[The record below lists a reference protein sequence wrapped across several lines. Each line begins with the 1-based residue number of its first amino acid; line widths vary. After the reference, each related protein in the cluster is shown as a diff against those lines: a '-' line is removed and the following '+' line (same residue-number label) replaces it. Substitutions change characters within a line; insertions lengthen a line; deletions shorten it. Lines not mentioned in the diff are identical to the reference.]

1 MKSSKAELR
10 CGRYL
15 AAFLV
20 GAALLRPLALSAA
33 PSDAPVCRWTFD
45 GQLVDSAGSVR
56 DTLTVQGVA
65 RARFVG
71 EDVAPGVV
79 GKAVALNVE
88 TGDASHLVA
97 ANSTDIRL
105 GASYTIEAWVHPA
118 WQPRQV
124 APWQRLVLNWG
135 GSGQYAY
142 HLAIHNGVASLYH
155 GQADGSYVF
164 AEGGRIDAGRWQH
177 LAGVAR
183 RNDADPARSRLEVY
197 LNGHLV
203 ASGAYDG
210 TICAAEKEGLGLGD
224 SVSIANAESRFR
236 GYLDEVTMWNRA
248 LSADDL
254 RGHYDQRAPVLEK
267 IARQPRKIP
276 PAEKGLVDQFDAL
289 GVEEIVFC
297 ERGAGRD
304 ISGHYYANFGYA
316 CIDTNIWFHAAD
328 GTRLCRLNPKTS
340 ELSVL
345 LDDPGGSVRDPCVH
359 YDGNKVLFSYRKG
372 GTHQYHLYEI
382 DSDGSG
388 LRQLTDGPWDDVEP
402 AYLPDGG
409 IVFASTRCKRY
420 ILCWLAQSATL
431 HRCDADP
438 SAEELRASGGKN
450 IRMLSSNTVTEN
462 TPCVL
467 PDGRILY
474 TRWEY
479 VNRDAVVFHHF
490 WTMNPDG
497 TGVMVYFG
505 NMHPGGVFIDAQPI
519 AGTRDVVFIH
529 SPGHGRNEHVGQVAI
544 VSDRL
549 GPDERSAMHAVT
561 RGSNYRDPYPLSPEA
576 FLAAKGNQLV
586 LLDRKGREQV
596 VYAGRQMVHEPRLL
610 AARPRERAIPPR
622 VDMSREDATVIL
634 SDVYF
639 GRNMAGVE
647 RGAIKKMLV
656 MEDLPKPANYHGG
669 GSQPLGHG
677 VSSTLKRILGTVP
690 VEPDGSAHFSVPPMR
705 SIYLALLDENDI
717 SVKQMRS
724 FMTLQPGET
733 ASCVGC
739 HEPRLQSPSGGLPT
753 LAALNRSPSR
763 IKPIDGVPEV
773 MDFPRDIQPIL
784 DRHCVKCHD
793 SAKRKGGV
801 VLTGDRGPVYSLSYY
816 NLLLHWQI
824 KDTKGDPKNG
834 TGRQRGNDAPYT
846 TYSSASPLM
855 KKIDGS
861 HHKVKLTQDEHR
873 MVRLWI
879 DVNAPYPGT
888 VAALGTG
895 QVGGC
900 WAVNKPI
907 RVMANA
913 WPSTKAAAAAVQRR
927 CTACHGKWLPKHV
940 TDLVPVG
947 PHQDMLAWTRPLSRI
962 SRHRVFNLTRPDRSL
977 ILLAPLAKAAG
988 GYAAG
993 EPKKR
998 KVTEN
1003 RNAPPKPV
1011 THPVVFADRADPDYC
1026 ALLTHIQV
1034 AGAKLDE
1041 IKRFDMPGFRPS
1053 EHYVR
1058 EMKRYGVLPANL
1070 DPAASVDP
1078 YATDRAYW
1086 RSFWH
1091 VATETG
1097 P

>member
-1 MKSSKAELR
+1 MILLSSVM
-10 CGRYL
+10 L
-15 AAFLV
+15 AW
-20 GAALLRPLALSAA
+20 SA
-33 PSDAPVCRWTFD
+33 DKGMVCHWTFD
-45 GQLVDSAGSVR
+45 GRLTDAAGATR
-56 DTLTVQGVA
+56 DVLTVQGA
-65 RARFVG
+65 TASRFVG
-71 EDVAPGVV
+71 GDIAPGVS

-88 TGDASHLVA
+88 GGDASHFVA
-97 ANSTDIRL
+97 ANTPDIRL
-105 GASYTIEAWVHPA
+105 GPSYTIEAWIHPA
-118 WQPRQV
+118 WLPRQV

-135 GSGQYAY
+135 GGQYAY
-142 HLAIHNGVASLYH
+142 HLALHNGVVSLYH

-164 AEGGRIDAGRWQH
+164 AEGGRVDAGRWH
-177 LAGVAR
+177 HVAGVAR
-183 RNDADPARSRLEVY
+183 RNDATPAKSRLEVY
-197 LNGHLV
+197 LDGRLM
-203 ASGAYDG
+203 ATGTYDG
-210 TICAAEKEGLGLGD
+210 TTRRLEKEGLGLGD
-224 SVSIANAESRFR
+224 SVGIAAEASRFR
-236 GYLDEVTMWNRA
+236 GYLDDVTMWNRA
-248 LSADDL
+248 LPPEDI
-254 RGHYDQRAPVLEK
+254 RVHYDVRAPALAT
-267 IARQPRKIP
+267 IARRPRNVSP
-276 PAEKGLVDQFDAL
+276 VEKGLVRQLDDL
-289 GVEEIVFC
+289 GVEEIVFS
-297 ERGAGRD
+297 ERGPGRD

-328 GTRLCRLNPKTS
+328 GTRLCKLNPKTAA
-340 ELSVL
+340 LSVL

-359 YDGNKVLFSYRKG
+359 YDGERILFAYRKG

-382 DSDGSG
+382 DADGAN
-388 LRQLTDGPWDDVEP
+388 LRQLTDGPWDDIEP
-402 AYLPDGG
+402 TYLPDGG
-409 IVFASTRCKRY
+409 IIFASTRCKRY

-431 HRCDADP
+431 HRCDAD
-438 SAEELRASGGKN
+438 GGN

-479 VNRDAVVFHHF
+479 VNRDAVVYHHF

-519 AGTRDVVFIH
+519 AGTREVVFIN
-529 SPGHGRNEHVGQVAI
+529 SPGHGRNEHQGHVAI
-544 VSDRL
+544 VSDKL
-549 GPDERSAMHAVT
+549 GPDERSSLRNVT
-561 RGSNYRDPYPLSPEA
+561 RGGNYRDPYPLSPNA

-586 LLDRKGREQV
+586 LLGRDGREQV

-610 AARPRERAIPPR
+610 ASRPRERAVPPR
-622 VDMSREDATVIL
+622 VDLGREDATVIL

-639 GRNMAGVE
+639 GRNMGGVE
-647 RGAIKKMLV
+647 RGAIRKMLV
-656 MEDLPKPANYHGG
+656 LEDLPKPANYHGG

-690 VEPDGSAHFSVPPMR
+690 VEADGSAHFNVPPMR
-705 SIYLALLDENDI
+705 SIYLALLDENNI

-739 HEPRLQSPSGGLPT
+739 HEHRLQSPSGGLPT
-753 LAALNRSPSR
+753 LKALNRHPSR
-763 IKPIDGVPEV
+763 IRPIAGVPDV

-793 SAKRKGGV
+793 SEKREGGV
-801 VLTGDRGPVYSLSYY
+801 VLTGDRGPVYALSYY

-824 KDTKGDPKNG
+824 KDTHGDPKNG
-834 TGRQRGNDAPYT
+834 TGRQHGNDAPYT

-855 KKIDGS
+855 KKIDGT
-861 HHKVKLTQDEHR
+861 HHKVKLSDEEHQ

-900 WAVNKPI
+900 WGVNKPV
-907 RVMANA
+907 RVMADS
-913 WPSTKAAAAAVQRR
+913 WPSTRAAADAVQRR
-927 CTACHGKWLPKHV
+927 CAGCHGKWLPKHV
-940 TDLVPVG
+940 TDRTPVG

-977 ILLAPLAKAAG
+977 ILLTPLAKAAG
-988 GYAAG
+988 GYAEG
-993 EPKKR
+993 EPKQR
-998 KVTEN
+998 KVVED
-1003 RNAPPKPV
+1003 RNKPPKPI
-1011 THPVVFADRADPDYC
+1011 THPVVFQDTNDPDYR
-1026 ALLTHIQV
+1026 AMLTHV
-1034 AGAKLDE
+1034 EAAGVKLDE

-1053 EHYVR
+1053 EQYVR
-1058 EMKRYGVLPANL
+1058 EMRRYGVLSADL
-1070 DPAASVDP
+1070 DPTAPVDP

-1091 VATETG
+1091 V
-1097 P
+1097 PPSSWR

>member
-1 MKSSKAELR
+1 V
-10 CGRYL
+10 
-15 AAFLV
+15 AAVLLSPLFL
-20 GAALLRPLALSAA
+20 PAA
-33 PSDAPVCRWTFD
+33 PADGPVCHWTFD
-45 GQLVDSAGSVR
+45 GALSDSAGGAQ
-56 DTLTVQGVA
+56 DALTVQGA
-65 RARFVG
+65 AAARFVG
-71 EDVAPGVV
+71 EDVAPGVS
-79 GKAVALNVE
+79 GKAVALNIE
-88 TGDASHLVA
+88 AGDASHLAA
-97 ANSTDIRL
+97 ANSTDVRL
-105 GASYTIEAWVHPA
+105 GASYTIEAWIQPA
-118 WQPRQV
+118 WPPRQV
-124 APWQRLVLNWG
+124 SPWQRLVLNWG
-135 GSGQYAY
+135 GPGHYAY

-177 LAGVAR
+177 ITGVAR

-197 LNGHLV
+197 LDGRL
-203 ASGAYDG
+203 AAAGTYDG
-210 TICAAEKEGLGLGD
+210 TICTTEKEGLGLGD
-224 SVSIANAESRFR
+224 SVGIASATSRFR

-248 LSADDL
+248 LAPEEI
-254 RGHYDQRAPVLEK
+254 RARYDGRAPALAE
-267 IARQPRKIP
+267 IARRPQVVP
-276 PAEKGLVDQFDAL
+276 PAEKGLVEQLDTL
-289 GVEEIVFC
+289 GVKEVIFA

-359 YDGNKVLFSYRKG
+359 YDGKKVLFSYRKG

-382 DSDGSG
+382 NRDGSG

-431 HRCDADP
+431 HRCDAD
-438 SAEELRASGGKN
+438 GGN

-467 PDGRILY
+467 PDGRVLY

-479 VNRDAVVFHHF
+479 VNRDAVVYHHL

-519 AGTRDVVFIH
+519 PGTRDVVFIN
-529 SPGHGRNEHVGQVAI
+529 SPGHGRNEHVGHVAI

-549 GPDERSAMHAVT
+549 GPDERSVMRNVT
-561 RGSNYRDPYPLSPEA
+561 GNGYRDPYPLSPEA
-576 FLAAKGNQLV
+576 FLAAKGNRLV
-586 LLDRKGREQV
+586 LLGRDGREKV
-596 VYAGRQMVHEPRLL
+596 VYTGRRMVHEPRLL
-610 AARPRERAIPPR
+610 AARPRERVIPSR
-622 VDMSREDATVIL
+622 VELDKESATMIV

-647 RGAIKKMLV
+647 RGAIKKILV
-656 MEDLPKPANYHGG
+656 LEDLPKPANYHGG

-677 VSSTLKRILGTVP
+677 VSSTLKRILGTVA
-690 VEPDGSAHFSVPPMR
+690 VEPDGSAHFTVPPMR
-705 SIYLALLDENDI
+705 SIYLALLDENNL

-724 FMTLQPGET
+724 FATLQPGET

-739 HEPRLQSPSGGLPT
+739 HEPRLQSPSGGLPM
-753 LAALNRSPSR
+753 LAALNRPPSR
-763 IKPIDGVPEV
+763 IEPIKGVPEV

-784 DRHCVKCHD
+784 DCHCVKCHD

-824 KDTKGDPKNG
+824 KDTHGDPKHG
-834 TGRQRGNDAPYT
+834 TGRQHGNDAPYT
-846 TYSSASPLM
+846 TYSSASALM

-861 HHKVKLTQDEHR
+861 HHKVKLTPEEHR
-873 MVRLWI
+873 MLRLWI

-900 WAVNKPI
+900 WGNNKPVRI
-907 RVMANA
+907 MADT

-927 CTACHGKWLPKHV
+927 CVACHGKWLPKHV
-940 TDLVPVG
+940 TGRVPLN
-947 PHQDMLAWTRPLSRI
+947 PWNDMLAWTRPLSRF
-962 SRHRVFNLTRPDRSL
+962 SRHRVFNLTHPNRSL

-988 GYAAG
+988 GYAEG
-993 EPKKR
+993 MPEQR
-998 KVTEN
+998 KVSEN

-1011 THPVVFADRADPDYC
+1011 THPVIFADRNDPDYRTM
-1026 ALLTHIQV
+1026 LTHIEE

-1041 IKRFDMPGFRPS
+1041 IKRFDMPDFRPS
-1053 EHYVR
+1053 EQYVR
-1058 EMKRYGVLPANL
+1058 EMKRYGILPDGL
-1070 DPAASVDP
+1070 DPAAPIDP
-1078 YATDRAYW
+1078 YATDQAYW

-1091 VATETG
+1091 VAAG
-1097 P
+1097 QDP